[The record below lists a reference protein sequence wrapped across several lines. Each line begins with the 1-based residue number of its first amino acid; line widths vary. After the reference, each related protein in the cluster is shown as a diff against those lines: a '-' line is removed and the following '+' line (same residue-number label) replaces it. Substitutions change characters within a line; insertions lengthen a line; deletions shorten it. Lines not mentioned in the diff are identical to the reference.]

1 MPKTDKKQQH
11 PNGDLPV
18 PDAESSALK
27 EQIIAALGKPAN
39 LLKVVARPLWQRCFR
54 VNVFVG
60 ENAATAKIANS
71 YFVEADPAGNILES
85 NPKITKQY

>member
-1 MPKTDKKQQH
+1 MPKTDQIQQH

-18 PDAESSALK
+18 PEAESSAIK

-39 LLKVVARPLWQRCFR
+39 LLKVVARPLWERRFR

-71 YFVEADPAGNILES
+71 YFVEVDSDDRLIKS
-85 NPKITKQY
+85 TPKITKQY